1 MPDILMH
8 GAATM
13 NKGCPRDAQCM
24 GTPELHTCRS
34 KMIGAKKHISAIG
47 SSVYQRE
54 R

>member
-1 MPDILMH
+1 MH